1 MQRPLVFLTAFYI
14 AGILLGELTGFK
26 VSVALALAVGC
37 FLVAVTGYI
46 LSWRY
51 NAHVVL
57 VLFLL
62 LGLAFSRLST
72 EESRSPLV
80 DYTGQQVTLTGRLVS
95 GPDLRSDKVFYIFEA
110 RELFKG
116 EEQKPVY
123 GQVRLSVKDV
133 EQLYACGDVLRVTG
147 LLARPDPPG
156 NPGSFSYRTYLE
168 RQGIW
173 VTLSALNKNS
183 VRKIGE
189 DGGNPVGRFALWVK
203 QKLSTTAVY
212 SLPPSYAAVL
222 NGVVF
227 GTQGMIDKE
236 TRQTFTE
243 TGVVH
248 ILSVSGLHV
257 GLVLAELVALFG
269 ILRLAP
275 SLHGHMGFTMPWTAS
290 Y

>member
-37 FLVAVTGYI
+37 FLVAVTGYF

-51 NAHVVL
+51 NVHVVL

-62 LGLAFSRLST
+62 LGLAFSRLSI
-72 EESRSPLV
+72 EESRTPLV
-80 DYTGQQVTLTGRLVS
+80 DYAGQQVTLTGRLVS

-133 EQLYACGDVLRVTG
+133 EQLYGCGDVLRVTG

-156 NPGSFSYRTYLE
+156 NPGGFNYRTYLE
-168 RQGIW
+168 RQGTW

-236 TRQTFTE
+236 TRQAFTE

-248 ILSVSGLHV
+248 VTQAV
-257 GLVLAELVALFG
+257 
-269 ILRLAP
+269 
-275 SLHGHMGFTMPWTAS
+275 
-290 Y
+290 